1 MVTPCCVTSWWSVR
15 RWPGCERAETLRT
28 DGFDGRLAVVGAEA
42 HLPYDR
48 PPLSKKVLAGE
59 WEPDRIHLRKPD
71 EYDDLGFDL
80 RLGVKAV
87 GLDTGSAPRAPRA
100 TDRRW
105 PSTGWSS
112 PRVRH
117 RAGCPGSPTLPGIF
131 ELRTLDDSPRAA
143 PRPGG
148 GTAPRGG
155 GRRRLHRRRGGGHRQ
170 ESRVWRCPWS
180 RRSPFPWPGPSARP
194 WERRSA
200 SCTGPSGVDVRLGVG
215 VEAMEGSERVERIRL
230 TDGTRARG
238 RRRGGRRGRGAGDR
252 LAGGQRP
259 GASRRRGVRRHP
271 GGRATGHLRRR
282 RPGALAATSSSAR
295 RCASSTGPT
304 RPSRARRRRATCWPP
319 ARAAPAR
326 AYAPVP
332 FFWSDQFDARIQF
345 LGRAGGDDDVEVVH
359 GALDS
364 SQFVAL
370 YGRAGRFRGVFGL
383 SSPKLVMRYRKLLL
397 DRHVVGRSPRLRAP
411 AGSLSVTRATLD
423 S

>member
-1 MVTPCCVTSWWSVR
+1 MLRDVVVVGASLAGLR
-15 RWPGCERAETLRT
+15 AAETLRT
-28 DGFDGRLAVVGAEA
+28 DGFDGRLAVVGAET

-80 RLGVKAV
+80 HLGVKAV
-87 GLDTGSAPRAPRA
+87 GLDTAARQVRLSDGSALPFDGLVIATGAAPR
-100 TDRRW
+100 RL
-105 PSTGWSS
+105 
-112 PRVRH
+112 
-117 RAGCPGSPTLPGIF
+117 PGQPELPGIF

-148 GTAPRGG
+148 RAAPRGG
-155 GRRRLHRRRGGGHRQ
+155 GRRRLHRRRGGGHRAGVA
-170 ESRVWRCPWS
+170 VWRSSLVEALPVPLA
-180 RRSPFPWPGPSARP
+180 RGLGPALGAAIGELHR
-194 WERRSA
+194 A
-200 SCTGPSGVDVRLGVG
+200 QGVDVRLGVG
-215 VEAMEGSERVERIRL
+215 VEAMEGGERVERIRL
-230 TDGTRARG
+230 TDGTVLEADVVVVGVGVAPVTDWLEGSGLELRDGVVCDATLAAGPPGVYAAGDLARWPNELFG
-238 RRRGGRRGRGAGDR
+238 EEMRVEHWTNAAEQGAAAARNLLATGAGG
-252 LAGGQRP
+252 AG
-259 GASRRRGVRRHP
+259 
-271 GGRATGHLRRR
+271 T
-282 RPGALAATSSSAR
+282 
-295 RCASSTGPT
+295 
-304 RPSRARRRRATCWPP
+304 
-319 ARAAPAR
+319 

-397 DRHVVGRSPRLRAP
+397 
-411 AGSLSVTRATLD
+411 AGTSWDDALAFARQQEA
-423 S
+423 